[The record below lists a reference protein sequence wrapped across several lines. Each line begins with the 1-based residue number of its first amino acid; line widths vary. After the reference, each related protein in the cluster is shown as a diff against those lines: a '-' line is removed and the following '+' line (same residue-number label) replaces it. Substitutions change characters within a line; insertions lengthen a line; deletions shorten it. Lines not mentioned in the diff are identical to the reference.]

1 MSEIWL
7 FSLAAVLIVS
17 AVSLVGIITLGLNH
31 DRLKNILFYLVSFS
45 AGALIGDVFIH
56 VIPEIAEHQ
65 GFDVRVGAY
74 FLVGLVAFFVLERF
88 IHWQHSHGDEH
99 DERVHSSVY
108 LTMFGDSLHN
118 FIDGMVIAASFIASP
133 TLGIASTIAVIL
145 HEIPQ
150 EIGQYAILI
159 HGGWS
164 KNKALLYNFASAL
177 TSVIGAIIVLAFAQ
191 DFSGPPVFLLAFA
204 GASFIYIALSD
215 LVPELHKEVSVKKSI
230 VQFIWFLIGIGLMG
244 ALLFLE

>member
-1 MSEIWL
+1 MSEIWIN
-7 FSLAAVLIVS
+7 SLIAVLIVS
-17 AVSLVGIITLGLNH
+17 AVSLAGIITLGLNH
-31 DRLKNILFYLVSFS
+31 ERLKSILFYLVSFS
-45 AGALIGDVFIH
+45 AGALLGDVFIH
-56 VIPEIAEHQ
+56 VIPELGES
-65 GFDVRVGAY
+65 GFGTREGVY
-74 FLVGLVAFFVLERF
+74 FLVGIVAFFILERF
-88 IHWQHSHGDEH
+88 IHWQHSHGEDH

-118 FIDGMVIAASFIASP
+118 FIDGMVIAVSFLASP

-164 KNKALLYNFASAL
+164 KAKALWYNLLSAL
-177 TSVIGAIIVLAFAQ
+177 TSVIGAVIVLVFAQ
-191 DFSGPPVFLLAFA
+191 GLEEPPTFLLAFA

-215 LVPELHKEVSVKKSI
+215 LVPELHKEVGVRKSI
-230 VQFIWFLIGIGLMG
+230 IQFIWFVVGIGLMG
-244 ALLFLE
+244 SLLLFE